1 MILITLLALKL
12 KMLVLELKESNQAPA
27 LVDMFL
33 ISLTRLVPYRI
44 KPQTKSNLISI
55 SLTRLETDLGRAV
68 YRILVQ
74 RCALTVA
81 LKR

>member
-1 MILITLLALKL
+1 MP
-12 KMLVLELKESNQAPA
+12 VLELKESNQALA

-33 ISLTRLVPYRI
+33 ISLTGLVPYCI

-55 SLTRLETDLGRAV
+55 SPTRQVWEEQ
-68 YRILVQ
+68 YIEILVQ

-81 LKR
+81 LTR